1 VSARRRQ
8 DRAAAFGGGGDALPS
23 TSLSEMDSA
32 IYSQIAEVD
41 AGKRIIR
48 PVSIYEILP
57 DLLQPRRAVPSPV
70 RPYWDGTPNDV
81 ANLFSSWY
89 QMAEQ
94 ECGYEFKIEPY
105 LLGRDEVERPAIM
118 GPIQS
123 SFLDLIELAANIYKN
138 GLMNPI
144 TVGRTPP
151 TFRLET
157 GERRWLAYHI
167 LHISFGDDKQWEKIP
182 AHVVEKT
189 DVWRQA
195 SENNARANLN
205 AIGRARQLA
214 ILIMDKY
221 QERGTHFLHYEDVVD
236 ASGIDRA
243 YYAQVAD
250 GNSYPVTGF
259 SEELLNATGF
269 KQSSQMREHRD
280 LLRLPDEVW
289 RIADDLNWTQGHLR
303 DLKRQAGD
311 NVELFIRLA
320 RLDAV
325 KDGYTV
331 GIPTPDDSPPPPRES
346 DDSPQN
352 PLFSRQDKERFAT
365 LRRLATKVGQGD
377 KPIAPRDLYSIQ
389 FEIQQMREWLDRLD
403 QAARNRTKKS

>member
-1 VSARRRQ
+1 MSARRRQ
-8 DRAAAFGGGGDALPS
+8 QERANILGDTPPS

-57 DLLQPRRAVPSPV
+57 DPLQPRRAVPSPV
-70 RPYWDGTPNDV
+70 RPYWNGTPNDV
-81 ANLFSSWY
+81 GSLFSSWY

-105 LLGRDEVERPAIM
+105 LLGSDEVERPAVM
-118 GPIQS
+118 GPIQA
-123 SFLDLIELAANIYKN
+123 SFLDLIELAANIHRN

-151 TFRLET
+151 TYQLET

-167 LHISFGDDKQWEKIP
+167 LHISFEDDKQWEKIP
-182 AHVVEKT
+182 AHVVDKT
-189 DVWRQA
+189 NVWRQA

-214 ILIMDKY
+214 ILIMDRY
-221 QERGTHFLHYEDVVD
+221 QERGVQFKGYEEVVD

-243 YYAQVAD
+243 YYAQVAS
-250 GNSYPVTGF
+250 GASYPVTGF
-259 SEELLNATGF
+259 NEELMNALGF

-303 DLKRQAGD
+303 DLKRQAGEDD
-311 NVELFIRLA
+311 NLFIKLA

-346 DDSPQN
+346 DDMGQN
-352 PLFSRQDKERFAT
+352 ALFSKQDKERFAN
-365 LRRLATKVGQGD
+365 LRRMATKVGQGD
-377 KPIAPRDLYSIQ
+377 KPIKVSDLYTIQ